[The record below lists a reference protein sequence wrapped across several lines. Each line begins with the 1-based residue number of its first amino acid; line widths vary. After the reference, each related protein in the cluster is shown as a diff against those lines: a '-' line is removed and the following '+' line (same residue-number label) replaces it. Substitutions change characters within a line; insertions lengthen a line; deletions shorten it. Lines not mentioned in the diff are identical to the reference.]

1 MTKFRQQL
9 KSTWLPCLAYGL
21 GVGAFVGVVVVLFK
35 LAAEWIIEKSAHL
48 YQLVRDNPI
57 WAVVLF
63 VALVGIATATY
74 FVQRWC
80 KETKGGGIPRAE
92 GAIKAVLSLRPL
104 RTAVAIVVNSLL
116 AFLAGLPLGSEGPSV
131 LLGSS
136 LGGIT
141 GKLSSEDQWN
151 RYAMA
156 GGASAGFAVATCAP
170 LTGIV
175 FVFEEILK
183 EFKPVVFTLVAI
195 AVATATGVSNLI
207 LDAFGHHPAPLF
219 AIDVVANFA
228 LADIWVALLL
238 GLVIGVGA
246 VGFNNLTVWFGKLWG
261 KYVTNGWIRMVVVFV
276 LVGTIGFFLP
286 QVLGGGAG
294 VIVAVSDYAYP
305 LGLLA
310 LVLVAKVFTISF
322 ANSSGATGG
331 MFIPL
336 LCVGALVGALCS
348 KLFVAMGMDA
358 SLVPLVVLLSTS
370 AFMGASTGA
379 PLTATVFLLECGAGV
394 ENLLHIVV
402 VTVVSY
408 LVMNMLHQEPLY
420 DINLHNLVK
429 QENANK

>member
-63 VALVGIATATY
+63 VALVAIATATY

-131 LLGSS
+131 LLGTS

-170 LTGIV
+170 
-175 FVFEEILK
+175 
-183 EFKPVVFTLVAI
+183 
-195 AVATATGVSNLI
+195 
-207 LDAFGHHPAPLF
+207 
-219 AIDVVANFA
+219 
-228 LADIWVALLL
+228 
-238 GLVIGVGA
+238 
-246 VGFNNLTVWFGKLWG
+246 
-261 KYVTNGWIRMVVVFV
+261 
-276 LVGTIGFFLP
+276 
-286 QVLGGGAG
+286 
-294 VIVAVSDYAYP
+294 
-305 LGLLA
+305 
-310 LVLVAKVFTISF
+310 
-322 ANSSGATGG
+322 
-331 MFIPL
+331 
-336 LCVGALVGALCS
+336 
-348 KLFVAMGMDA
+348 
-358 SLVPLVVLLSTS
+358 
-370 AFMGASTGA
+370 
-379 PLTATVFLLECGAGV
+379 
-394 ENLLHIVV
+394 
-402 VTVVSY
+402 
-408 LVMNMLHQEPLY
+408 
-420 DINLHNLVK
+420 
-429 QENANK
+429 